1 MKVPHFEE
9 IQPAMDR
16 KLALAAW
23 VSGIAIPEWL
33 AKR

>member
-1 MKVPHFEE
+1 MKAPHFDE
-9 IQPAMDR
+9 IQLAMDR
-16 KLALAAW
+16 KLALAVW